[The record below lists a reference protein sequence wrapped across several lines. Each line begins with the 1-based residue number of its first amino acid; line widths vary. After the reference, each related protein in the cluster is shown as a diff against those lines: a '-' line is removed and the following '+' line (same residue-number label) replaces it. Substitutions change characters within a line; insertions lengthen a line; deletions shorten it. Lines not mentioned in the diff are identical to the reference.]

1 MRFHLSKKEK
11 LILLIIFLIAV
22 IIWVSVFFLII
33 QPKKKEL
40 ELQENQL
47 RTEQQTLTSIQNQLT
62 NMKNV
67 TFDSS
72 VQLQKSVPVK
82 PLLEELVLDIEKAEV
97 VADGHVKDMTFGEGE
112 AVELE
117 KDDEKSNENEQSN
130 GEQVED
136 NNRGGTEK
144 DENVN
149 EDKENEQ
156 NQNEQNQN
164 ESQKKKK
171 ETIPLPDGVK
181 KIAIKLEV
189 ETETYKSLEKFIE
202 TIENSERIIVVENI
216 DFTGP
221 KEITSEDGDQEP
233 LDFTLTISAF
243 YMPSLTDLID
253 QLPQIDAPAPSNKV
267 NPFIQFSDVKNENN

>member
-11 LILLIIFLIAV
+11 LILLIVFLIAV

-40 ELQENQL
+40 EFQENQL

-144 DENVN
+144 DGNVN
-149 EDKENEQ
+149 EDKE
-156 NQNEQNQN
+156 NEQNQN